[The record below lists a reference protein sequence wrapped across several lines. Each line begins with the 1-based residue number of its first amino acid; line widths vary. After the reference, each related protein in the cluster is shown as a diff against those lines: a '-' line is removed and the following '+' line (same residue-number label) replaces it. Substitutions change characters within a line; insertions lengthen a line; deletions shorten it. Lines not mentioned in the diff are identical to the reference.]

1 MRRAELLTNGKEIA
15 IFDPTHDQRRK
26 HLLAPLRNGE
36 PVALRLREV
45 SMTLPKRYPHP
56 VLLLVPSEAV
66 GLEGGMFVSIPGL
79 KAEYLPRE
87 AMTVPRLI
95 RMGLTARASTM
106 LIDELKAIYEV
117 KNGKGTE

>member
-1 MRRAELLTNGKEIA
+1 MKVLTNGKEIA
-15 IFDPTHDQRRK
+15 IFDPNQNQQRK
-26 HLLAPLRNGE
+26 HLLAPLKNGK

-45 SMTLPKRYPHP
+45 SITLPKRYPYP

-87 AMTVPRLI
+87 AMTARTLV
-95 RMGLTARASTM
+95 RMGLTARASKM
-106 LIDELKAIYEV
+106 LIDELKLIYEV
-117 KNGKGTE
+117 KDGKGSE